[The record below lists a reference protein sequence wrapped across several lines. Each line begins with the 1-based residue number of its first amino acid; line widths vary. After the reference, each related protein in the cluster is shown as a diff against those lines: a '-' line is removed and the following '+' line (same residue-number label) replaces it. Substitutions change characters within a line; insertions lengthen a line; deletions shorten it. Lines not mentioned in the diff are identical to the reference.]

1 MAKSKATKMKE
12 ISAKTKNEVLDRQH
26 NRSITG
32 VYLTPYNCEFHHV
45 IQRGSGSG
53 VGLAFNIIA
62 LTFDEHRAYHD
73 KQNILVNG
81 RKRYT
86 WMEFEIIMKNYL
98 KIQYPGWREDI
109 CHIHKYWEEKDYWDA
124 IGGRNEN

>member
-73 KQNILVNG
+73 HQDILVNG

-86 WMEFEIIMKNYL
+86 YLEFGIVMKNYL
-98 KIQYPGWREDI
+98 KIAYPGWNEEA
-109 CHIHKYWEEKDYWDA
+109 CSIHKYWEEKDYWDA